1 MTSTTLNLVARQRPK
16 QIAPTWH
23 TALFACFFVALAIAG
38 AVFQSHAKAHP
49 HELEQHRHMVPVY
62 LSIIAMEAGLFFYV
76 KGGLNRYQV
85 PIQDVIR
92 GDWSGAKSILR
103 DVGIGLG
110 AWLVWL
116 AISSMWNKFLGADPS
131 ISIYA
136 LPRRPLDVLLVIAV
150 SISAGISEEFAFR
163 GYLQRQFGALTGSRW
178 LGLVLQAVVFGIAHA
193 YEGTRAAMQIV
204 LFGLLF
210 GFVAFWRKSLC
221 AGMIGH
227 AWADIMSG
235 LFGI

>member
-23 TALFACFFVALAIAG
+23 TAIFACFFVALAIAG

-49 HELEQHRHMVPVY
+49 HELEQHRHMVPLY
-62 LSIIAMEAGLFFYV
+62 LSLIAVEAGLFFYV

-85 PIQDVIR
+85 RVQDVIR

-110 AWLVWL
+110 VWLVWL
-116 AISSMWNKFLGADPS
+116 AINSVWNKFWGADPS
-131 ISIYA
+131 VSIYA
-136 LPRRPLDVLLVIAV
+136 LPRRPLDVLLWVAV

-193 YEGTRAAMQIV
+193 YEGMRAAMQV
-204 LFGLLF
+204 VAFGLLF
-210 GFVAFWRKSLC
+210 GLVALWRKSLR

-227 AWADIMSG
+227 AWGDIMSG

>member
-1 MTSTTLNLVARQRPK
+1 MTTTTLNIVARQRPK

-23 TALFACFFVALAIAG
+23 TAIFACFFVALAIAG

-49 HELEQHRHMVPVY
+49 HELEQHRHMVPMY
-62 LSIIAMEAGLFFYV
+62 LSLIAMEAGLFFYV
-76 KGGLNRYQV
+76 KGGLDRYKV
-85 PIQDVIR
+85 PIQDVFC

-103 DVGIGLG
+103 EVGIGLG

-116 AISSMWNKFLGADPS
+116 AVSSVWNKLWGADPS
-131 ISIYA
+131 VSIYV
-136 LPRRPLDVLLVIAV
+136 LPRHPLNVLLWLAV

-163 GYLQRQFGALTGSRW
+163 GYLQRQFGAFTGSRW

-193 YEGTRAAMQIV
+193 YEGMRAAMQV
-204 LFGLLF
+204 VVFGLLF
-210 GFVAFWRKSLC
+210 GLVALWRKSLH

-227 AWADIMSG
+227 AWGDIMSG

>member
-1 MTSTTLNLVARQRPK
+1 
-16 QIAPTWH
+16 
-23 TALFACFFVALAIAG
+23 
-38 AVFQSHAKAHP
+38 
-49 HELEQHRHMVPVY
+49 MVPLY
-62 LSIIAMEAGLFFYV
+62 LSIIAMEAGLFSYV
-76 KGGLNRYQV
+76 KGGLDRYKV

-92 GDWSGAKSILR
+92 GNWSGAKSILR

-116 AISSMWNKFLGADPS
+116 AINSVWNKFWGADPS
-131 ISIYA
+131 VSIYA
-136 LPRRPLDVLLVIAV
+136 LPRRPLDVVLCVAV

-193 YEGTRAAMQIV
+193 YEGMRAGMQIV
-204 LFGLLF
+204 VFGLLF
-210 GFVAFWRKSLC
+210 GLVALWRKSLR

-227 AWADIMSG
+227 TWADIMSG

>member
-1 MTSTTLNLVARQRPK
+1 V
-16 QIAPTWH
+16 
-23 TALFACFFVALAIAG
+23 
-38 AVFQSHAKAHP
+38 
-49 HELEQHRHMVPVY
+49 
-62 LSIIAMEAGLFFYV
+62 EAGLFLYV
-76 KGGLNRYQV
+76 KGGLDRYQV
-85 PIQDVIR
+85 PIRDVIC
-92 GDWSGAKSILR
+92 GDWSGVKSILR

-116 AISSMWNKFLGADPS
+116 AINNVWNKLSGADPS
-131 ISIYA
+131 VSIYA
-136 LPRRPLDVLLVIAV
+136 SPRRPLDVLLWIAV

-193 YEGTRAAMQIV
+193 YEGMRAAMQIV
-204 LFGLLF
+204 VFGLLF
-210 GFVAFWRKSLC
+210 GSVALWRTSLR

-227 AWADIMSG
+227 AWADVMSG

>member
-49 HELEQHRHMVPVY
+49 HELEQHRQMVPLY
-62 LSIIAMEAGLFFYV
+62 LSLIAMEAGLFFYV
-76 KGGLNRYQV
+76 KGGLDRYKV
-85 PIQDVIR
+85 PIQEVI
-92 GDWSGAKSILR
+92 GGNWSGAKSILR
-103 DVGIGLG
+103 EVGIGLG

-116 AISSMWNKFLGADPS
+116 AVSSVWNKFWGADPS
-131 ISIYA
+131 VSIYT
-136 LPRRPLDVLLVIAV
+136 LPRTPLNVLLWVAV

-178 LGLVLQAVVFGIAHA
+178 LGLVLQAVLFGIAHA
-193 YEGTRAAMQIV
+193 YEGMRAAMQV
-204 LFGLLF
+204 VAFGLLF
-210 GFVAFWRKSLC
+210 GFVALWRKSLH

-227 AWADIMSG
+227 AWGDIMSG

>member
-1 MTSTTLNLVARQRPK
+1 
-16 QIAPTWH
+16 
-23 TALFACFFVALAIAG
+23 
-38 AVFQSHAKAHP
+38 
-49 HELEQHRHMVPVY
+49 
-62 LSIIAMEAGLFFYV
+62 MEAGLFFFV
-76 KGGLNRYQV
+76 KGGLDRYKV
-85 PIQDVIR
+85 TIRDVIG

-110 AWLVWL
+110 VWL
-116 AISSMWNKFLGADPS
+116 IWLAVSSVWNKSWGADS
-131 ISIYA
+131 SVSIYA
-136 LPRRPLDVLLVIAV
+136 LPRHPLNVLLWIAV

-193 YEGTRAAMQIV
+193 YEGMRAAMQV
-204 LFGLLF
+204 VVFGLLF
-210 GFVAFWRKSLC
+210 GLVAVWRKSLT

-227 AWADIMSG
+227 AWGDILSG

>member
-1 MTSTTLNLVARQRPK
+1 MTTTTLNLVARQRPK

-23 TALFACFFVALAIAG
+23 TAIFACFFVALAIAG

-49 HELEQHRHMVPVY
+49 HELEQHRQMVPLY
-62 LSIIAMEAGLFFYV
+62 LSLIAMEAGLFFYV
-76 KGGLNRYQV
+76 KGGLDRYKV
-85 PIQDVIR
+85 PIQEVI
-92 GDWSGAKSILR
+92 GGNWSGAKSILR
-103 DVGIGLG
+103 EVGIGLG

-116 AISSMWNKFLGADPS
+116 AVSSVWNKFWGADPS
-131 ISIYA
+131 VSIYT
-136 LPRRPLDVLLVIAV
+136 LPRTPLNVLLWVAV

-178 LGLVLQAVVFGIAHA
+178 LGLVLQAVLFGIAHA
-193 YEGTRAAMQIV
+193 YEGMRAAMQV
-204 LFGLLF
+204 VAFGLLF
-210 GFVAFWRKSLC
+210 GFVALWRKSLH

-227 AWADIMSG
+227 AWGDIMSG

>member
-1 MTSTTLNLVARQRPK
+1 MTSTTLNLMARQRPK

-23 TALFACFFVALAIAG
+23 TAIFACFFVALAITG
-38 AVFQSHAKAHP
+38 AVFQSHAQAHP
-49 HELEQHRHMVPVY
+49 HELEQHRHMVTMY
-62 LSIIAMEAGLFFYV
+62 LSLIAMEAGIFFYV
-76 KGGLNRYQV
+76 KGGLDRYQV
-85 PIQDVIR
+85 SIQDVIC

-116 AISSMWNKFLGADPS
+116 AINGAWNKFWGADPS
-131 ISIYA
+131 VSIYV
-136 LPRRPLDVLLVIAV
+136 LPRRLLDVLLWIAV

-193 YEGTRAAMQIV
+193 YEGMRAAMQIV
-204 LFGLLF
+204 VFGLLF
-210 GFVAFWRKSLC
+210 GLVALRRKSLR

>member
-1 MTSTTLNLVARQRPK
+1 MTTTTLNLVARQRPK

-23 TALFACFFVALAIAG
+23 TAIFACFFVALAIAG

-49 HELEQHRHMVPVY
+49 HELEQYRQMVPLY
-62 LSIIAMEAGLFFYV
+62 LSLIAMEAGLFFYV
-76 KGGLNRYQV
+76 KGGLDRYKV
-85 PIQDVIR
+85 PIQEVI
-92 GDWSGAKSILR
+92 GGNWSGAKSILR
-103 DVGIGLG
+103 EVGIGLG

-116 AISSMWNKFLGADPS
+116 AVSSVWNKFWGADPS
-131 ISIYA
+131 VSIYT
-136 LPRRPLDVLLVIAV
+136 LPRTPLNVLLWVAV

-178 LGLVLQAVVFGIAHA
+178 LGLVLQAVLFGIAHA
-193 YEGTRAAMQIV
+193 YEGMRAAMQV
-204 LFGLLF
+204 VAFGLLF
-210 GFVAFWRKSLC
+210 GFVALWRKSLH

-227 AWADIMSG
+227 AWGDIMSG

>member
-1 MTSTTLNLVARQRPK
+1 MTSTTLNLMARQRPK

-23 TALFACFFVALAIAG
+23 TAIFACFFVALAITG

-49 HELEQHRHMVPVY
+49 HELEQHRHMVTMY
-62 LSIIAMEAGLFFYV
+62 LSLVAMEAGIFFYV
-76 KGGLNRYQV
+76 KSGLDRYQV
-85 PIQDVIR
+85 PIQDVIC

-116 AISSMWNKFLGADPS
+116 AINGAWNKFWGADPS
-131 ISIYA
+131 VSIYV
-136 LPRRPLDVLLVIAV
+136 LPHRLLDVPLWIAV

-193 YEGTRAAMQIV
+193 YEGMRAAIQIV
-204 LFGLLF
+204 VFGLLF
-210 GFVAFWRKSLC
+210 GLVALWRESLR

-227 AWADIMSG
+227 AWADVMSG

>member
-1 MTSTTLNLVARQRPK
+1 MTTTTLNLVARQRPK

-23 TALFACFFVALAIAG
+23 TAIFACFFVALAIAG

-49 HELEQHRHMVPVY
+49 HELEQHRQMVPLY
-62 LSIIAMEAGLFFYV
+62 LSLIAMEAGLFFYV
-76 KGGLNRYQV
+76 KGGLDRYKV
-85 PIQDVIR
+85 PIQEVI
-92 GDWSGAKSILR
+92 GGNWSGAKSILR
-103 DVGIGLG
+103 EVGIGLG

-116 AISSMWNKFLGADPS
+116 PVSSVWNKFWGADPS
-131 ISIYA
+131 VSIYT
-136 LPRRPLDVLLVIAV
+136 LPRTPLNVLLWVAV

-178 LGLVLQAVVFGIAHA
+178 LGLVLQAVLFGIAHA
-193 YEGTRAAMQIV
+193 YEGMRAAMQV
-204 LFGLLF
+204 VAFGLLF
-210 GFVAFWRKSLC
+210 GFVALWRKSLH

-227 AWADIMSG
+227 AWGDIMSG

>member
-23 TALFACFFVALAIAG
+23 TAIFACFFVALAITG
-38 AVFQSHAKAHP
+38 AVFQSHAKAYP
-49 HELEQHRHMVPVY
+49 HELEQHRHMVPMY
-62 LSIIAMEAGLFFYV
+62 LSLIVMEAGLFFYV
-76 KGGLNRYQV
+76 KSGLDRYQV
-85 PIQDVIR
+85 PIQEVIR
-92 GDWSGAKSILR
+92 GDWSGAKSILG

-116 AISSMWNKFLGADPS
+116 AINSVWNKFCGTDPS
-131 ISIYA
+131 VSIYA
-136 LPRRPLDVLLVIAV
+136 LPRRPLDVLLWVAV

-193 YEGTRAAMQIV
+193 YEGRRAAMQV
-204 LFGLLF
+204 VAFGLLF
-210 GFVAFWRKSLC
+210 GLVALWRKSLR

-227 AWADIMSG
+227 AWGDIMSG

>member
-1 MTSTTLNLVARQRPK
+1 MTSTTLNHVARQRPK

-23 TALFACFFVALAIAG
+23 TAIFACFFVALAIAG

-49 HELEQHRHMVPVY
+49 RELEQQRHMVPMY
-62 LSIIAMEAGLFFYV
+62 LSIIAIEAGLFFYV
-76 KGGLNRYQV
+76 KGGLDRYKV
-85 PIQDVIR
+85 PIQDVIG
-92 GDWSGAKSILR
+92 GDFSGAKGILR
-103 DVGIGLG
+103 EVGIGLG
-110 AWLVWL
+110 AWLVWV
-116 AISSMWNKFLGADPS
+116 AINSVWNKFWGVDLS
-131 ISIYA
+131 VSIYA
-136 LPRRPLDVLLVIAV
+136 LPRRPLDVLLVVAV

-178 LGLVLQAVVFGIAHA
+178 LALVLQAVVFGIAHA
-193 YEGTRAAMQIV
+193 YEGMRAAMQIV

-210 GFVAFWRKSLC
+210 GLVALWRKSLR

-227 AWADIMSG
+227 AGADIMSG

>member
-1 MTSTTLNLVARQRPK
+1 MTSTTLNLAARQRPK

-23 TALFACFFVALAIAG
+23 TAIFACFFVALAITG
-38 AVFQSHAKAHP
+38 AVFQSHTQAHP
-49 HELEQHRHMVPVY
+49 HELEQHRRMVPLY
-62 LSIIAMEAGLFFYV
+62 LSIIAMEAGLFSYV
-76 KGGLNRYQV
+76 KGGLDRYKV

-92 GDWSGAKSILR
+92 GNWSGAKSILR

-116 AISSMWNKFLGADPS
+116 AINSVWNKFWGADPS
-131 ISIYA
+131 VSIYA
-136 LPRRPLDVLLVIAV
+136 LPRRPLDVVLCVAV

-193 YEGTRAAMQIV
+193 YEGMRAGMQIV
-204 LFGLLF
+204 VFGLLF
-210 GFVAFWRKSLC
+210 GLVALWRKSLR

-227 AWADIMSG
+227 TWADIMSG